1 MYHLAASIAQ
11 AVARILMH
19 FSSTRLAIDLYRNSG
34 QRRERSRYEITHDV
48 P

>member
-19 FSSTRLAIDLYRNSG
+19 FSSTRSDRFIQKFG
-34 QRRERSRYEITHDV
+34 THRRERSRYEIIHDV
-48 P
+48 L